1 MKYRLLILTLCLI
14 LASALSAG
22 IVQPPRFMLLPDKGW
37 CTANGYTTQSE
48 NNGKV
53 DIVPNYAKAIEDAN
67 FSKVAEHV
75 SALINEVGLPVVSY
89 EDGVASDENPDAP
102 QSDILVEIGWSVTPH
117 GPGYICSYRLTA
129 TDVRSGERIGA
140 ISGEQRAS
148 SNRMPQYQFV
158 NMAISRDFPILIGQL
173 QDFFQNQTRT
183 ATPSR

>member
-1 MKYRLLILTLCLI
+1 M
-14 LASALSAG
+14 
-22 IVQPPRFMLLPDKGW
+22 
-37 CTANGYTTQSE
+37 
-48 NNGKV
+48 
-53 DIVPNYAKAIEDAN
+53 
-67 FSKVAEHV
+67 AEHV

-89 EDGVASDENPDAP
+89 EDGGASDENPDAP
-102 QSDILVEIGWSVTPH
+102 QSDIMVEIGWAVTPY